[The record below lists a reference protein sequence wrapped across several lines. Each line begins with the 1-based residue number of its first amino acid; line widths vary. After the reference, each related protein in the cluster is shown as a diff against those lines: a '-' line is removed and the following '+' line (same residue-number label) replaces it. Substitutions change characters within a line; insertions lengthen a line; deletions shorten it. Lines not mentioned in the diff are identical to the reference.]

1 MPLLALARGVSAPVP
16 VVTAAPSTPIVSATR
31 TWPRLDVPSLLN
43 YELGQFADL
52 SGRTVNVREY
62 GARGDGATNDTAAV
76 QSAINA
82 GNGGT
87 VYFPSG
93 IYVLDSVELAAGARI
108 RLLGAGQGITIL
120 KHADGATAS
129 MLRAIPQVVAQFQ
142 VESLTLDGNMN
153 GVGAWDASAIEVQA
167 DRLLVQNVE
176 ATRTVQQAISLPS
189 TTYTSII
196 RDSWFHDFRLH
207 GPSLNQDTRAVNV
220 DHLLPS
226 DGDVWFVNNRVEM
239 TSPPSGAGNS
249 VGGFRSEGHLNTR
262 LFYWKNVFHNV
273 GQDWPQ
279 EYLAPIDIY
288 RNGDGSVIWQNQLYN
303 SYYTPIRVMRS
314 NDVQVIDNTVDGEG
328 HVGPAWGGGID
339 FQGRSPDTNM
349 HGMVVR
355 GNTLRNLADAQAI
368 TMWFD
373 PDGVMSDVTIDGNTI
388 DHAAGAVYLSYVRG
402 PVRVTNNTATNYGSQ
417 GLAIDNADPSSTQVA
432 DCGNSWSAASCSG
445 APAGPTSGPQPTAT
459 RTPTTTPQPPATS
472 VGELAVAFAEASQQP
487 GVWSV
492 QPPYQLAVN
501 WSGSTGARPIAVAY
515 AAAPTSFSAIVTG
528 PTITNA
534 SEQNASGGSLLLVQ
548 GSGMSVRGTTPA
560 THVHGVNGG
569 STATLATPAG
579 LHAGDLVAVYINT
592 SNTIAAP
599 SGWTLQRQDGQGTI
613 WTRAI
618 TGVPDTLG
626 DWSTAG
632 NAGWTFTAVALGATT
647 SGPTVIGAGGGGA
660 ETTATISTGSAAT
673 P

>member
-1 MPLLALARGVSAPVP
+1 MASVP
-16 VVTAAPSTPIVSATR
+16 GTRRPSRSRR
-31 TWPRLDVPSLLN
+31 T
-43 YELGQFADL
+43 G
-52 SGRTVNVREY
+52 
-62 GARGDGATNDTAAV
+62 
-76 QSAINA
+76 
-82 GNGGT
+82 
-87 VYFPSG
+87 
-93 IYVLDSVELAAGARI
+93 
-108 RLLGAGQGITIL
+108 
-120 KHADGATAS
+120 
-129 MLRAIPQVVAQFQ
+129 
-142 VESLTLDGNMN
+142 
-153 GVGAWDASAIEVQA
+153 
-167 DRLLVQNVE
+167 LLVQNVE

-189 TTYTSII
+189 TTYTRII

-249 VGGFRSEGHLNTR
+249 VGGFRSDGDLNTR

-339 FQGRSPDTNM
+339 FQGRSPDINM

-388 DHAAGAVYLSYVRG
+388 DHTAGAVYLSYVRG

-417 GLAIDNADPSSTQVA
+417 GLAIDNADRSSTQVA

-501 WSGSTGARPIAVAY
+501 WSGSTGARPMAVAY
-515 AAAPTSFSAIVTG
+515 AAAPTSFTATVTG

-599 SGWTLQRQDGQGTI
+599 SGWTLQRQDGQGTV

-632 NAGWTFTAVALGATT
+632 NAGWTFTAVALGATS

-660 ETTATISTGSAAT
+660 ETTATISTGSAAN